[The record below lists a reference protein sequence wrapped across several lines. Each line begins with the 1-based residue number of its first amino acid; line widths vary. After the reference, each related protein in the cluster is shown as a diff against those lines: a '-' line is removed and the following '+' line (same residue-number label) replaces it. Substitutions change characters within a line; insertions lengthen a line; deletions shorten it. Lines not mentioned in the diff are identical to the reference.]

1 MTAARAVILA
11 AGISS
16 RMGRQKL
23 LMEYESRRLIEY
35 PIAAAR
41 NWSPVVV
48 CGAEVARYLRN
59 RSDVELVQNDMPEL
73 GMSRSL
79 ALANRVVPEDVHL
92 IVLLGDQPLVS
103 EALIRTI
110 LSGAPAADVVY
121 PRRGGTPGHPVVL
134 SPRARRRLDD
144 LPAGD
149 TLRRLHS
156 DPGLIAKPIATADRG
171 AFFDVDTTD

>member
-23 LMEYESRRLIEY
+23 LMVYESRRLIEH
-35 PIAAAR
+35 PITAAR
-41 NWSPVVV
+41 AWNPVVV
-48 CGAEVARYLRN
+48 CGAEVAQYLRN
-59 RSDVELVQNDMPEL
+59 RSDLELVRNDAPEL

-79 ALANRVVPEDVHL
+79 ALANRVVARNLHL

-103 EALIRTI
+103 EELIRTI
-110 LSGAPAADVVY
+110 LRSAPGADVTY
-121 PRRGGTPGHPVVL
+121 PRCDGVPGHPVVL
-134 SPRARRRLDD
+134 SPRARRRLGG

-149 TLRRLHS
+149 TLRLVHRDPRLV
-156 DPGLIAKPIATADRG
+156 ANPIATEDRG
-171 AFFDVDTTD
+171 AFFDVDTAG